1 LRQTPVRRRGCDD
14 KRALRDCR
22 DAIKERDMARIA
34 VGGFQHETN
43 TFAPLKATYR
53 DFEMADGWPGLTEGS
68 AILSAFEGIN
78 LPIAGFL
85 GRAGTQHT
93 IVPLL
98 WCSASPSAQVER
110 EAYEQITTR
119 LLSLIKSA
127 GSLDGIYLDLH
138 GAMVTEHLEDG
149 EGELLERVRALVGP
163 ALPVVVSLDLHA
175 NITERMLRH
184 ASALVVCRTYPHIDL
199 ADSGEWSA
207 ELLNRLLRHGPL
219 KKAMRR
225 AEFLVPLTWQCTLI
239 DPAQAIYREV
249 AEAERAGAAS
259 ASFAFGFPPADI
271 AECGPVALAY
281 AEDQAT
287 ADRIAERLIARVDAA
302 EAAFA
307 GKVWQPDE
315 AVAYARTRAL
325 DLKRPVILADT
336 QDNPGAGGNSDTVG
350 LLEALV
356 RGRAEQAI
364 FANLYDPKTAE
375 VAHRA
380 GAGAEIT
387 LGIGAWSGFKG
398 STPFHGTFRVKRL
411 GDGNFD
417 ATGLFYRGNRM
428 QLGPMAL
435 LRIGDVGI
443 VVASRKQQAADQAM
457 LRHLGIEPSQQRIL
471 ALKSS
476 VHFRADFQ
484 PIAGEILIVA
494 APGANPVDHRAL
506 PYRRLRAGVRL
517 MPMGEP
523 FRLV

>member
-1 LRQTPVRRRGCDD
+1 
-14 KRALRDCR
+14 
-22 DAIKERDMARIA
+22 MARIA

-53 DFEMADGWPGLTEGS
+53 DFEMADGWPGLTEGP

-78 LPIAGFL
+78 LPVAGFL
-85 GRAGTQHT
+85 GRTRSHHE

-98 WCSASPSAQVER
+98 WCSASPSAHVER
-110 EAYEQITTR
+110 DAYERIAGR
-119 LLSLIKSA
+119 LLSLIKEA

-138 GAMVTEHLEDG
+138 GAMVAEHLEDG
-149 EGELLERVRALVGP
+149 EGELLERIRALVGREIP
-163 ALPVVVSLDLHA
+163 IVVSLDLHA
-175 NITERMLRH
+175 NVTERMVRH
-184 ASALVVCRTYPHIDL
+184 ASALVVCRTYPHVDL
-199 ADSGEWSA
+199 AESGEWSA
-207 ELLNRLLRHGPL
+207 DLLDRLLKHGPL

-239 DPAQAIYREV
+239 DPAQSLYRQVTES
-249 AEAERAGAAS
+249 ERAGAAS

-287 ADRIAERLIARVDAA
+287 ADRIAERLIAAVNEA
-302 EAAFA
+302 EPDFA

-315 AVAYARTRAL
+315 AVATAKGRAL
-325 DLKRPVILADT
+325 ELKRPIILADT

-350 LLEALV
+350 LLDALV
-356 RGRAEQAI
+356 RGHAEQAV

-380 GAGAEIT
+380 GVGAEIT
-387 LGIGAWSGFKG
+387 LGIGGWSGMKG
-398 STPFHGTFRVKRL
+398 SAPFHGTFKVERL

-417 ATGLFYRGNRM
+417 ATGPFYRGNRM

-435 LRIGDVGI
+435 LKIGGVSI

-457 LRHLGIEPSQQRIL
+457 LRHLGIEPAQQRIL

-506 PYRRLRAGVRL
+506 HYTHLRDGVRL
-517 MPMGEP
+517 MPMGDAFSRP
-523 FRLV
+523 

>member
-1 LRQTPVRRRGCDD
+1 
-14 KRALRDCR
+14 
-22 DAIKERDMARIA
+22 MARIA

-53 DFEMADGWPGLTEGS
+53 DFEMADGWPGLTEGP
-68 AILSAFEGIN
+68 AILTAFDGIN

-85 GRAGTQHT
+85 DRAKARHD

-98 WCSASPSAQVER
+98 WCSASPSAHVER
-110 EAYEQITTR
+110 DAYERIAGR

-138 GAMVTEHLEDG
+138 GAMVAEHLEDG
-149 EGELLERVRALVGP
+149 EGELLERIRALVGNEIP
-163 ALPVVVSLDLHA
+163 IVVSLDLHA
-175 NITERMLRH
+175 NITERMVRR
-184 ASALVVCRTYPHIDL
+184 ASALVVCRTYPHVDL
-199 ADSGEWSA
+199 AESGEWSA
-207 ELLNRLLRHGPL
+207 DLLDRLLKHGPL

-239 DPAQAIYREV
+239 DPAQRLYRQV

-281 AEDQAT
+281 AEDQGT
-287 ADRIAERLIARVDAA
+287 ADRIAERLIAAVNEA
-302 EAAFA
+302 ESDFA

-315 AVAYARTRAL
+315 AVATAKSRAL
-325 DLKRPVILADT
+325 ELKRPIILADT

-356 RGRAEQAI
+356 RGHAEQAV

-375 VAHRA
+375 IAHRA
-380 GAGAEIT
+380 GVGAEIN

-398 STPFHGTFRVKRL
+398 STPFHGTFKVERL

-417 ATGLFYRGNRM
+417 ATGPFYRGNRM
-428 QLGPMAL
+428 QLGPMARL
-435 LRIGDVGI
+435 KIGDVSI

-457 LRHLGIEPSQQRIL
+457 LRHLGIEPAQQRIL

-506 PYRRLRAGVRL
+506 NYVHLRDGVRL

-523 FRLV
+523 SVRP

>member
-1 LRQTPVRRRGCDD
+1 VT
-14 KRALRDCR
+14 
-22 DAIKERDMARIA
+22 RIA

-68 AILSAFEGIN
+68 AILGTFDGIN

-85 GRAGTQHT
+85 KAARAARHE

-98 WCSASPSAQVER
+98 WCSASPSAHVER
-110 EAYEQITTR
+110 DVYERIAGR
-119 LLSLIKSA
+119 LLNLIKAA

-149 EGELLERVRALVGP
+149 EGELLARIRAIAGP
-163 ALPVVVSLDLHA
+163 DLPIVATLDLHA
-175 NITERMLRH
+175 NVTQRMMQH
-184 ASALVVCRTYPHIDL
+184 ASALVVCRTYPHVDL
-199 ADSGEWSA
+199 ADAGEWSA
-207 ELLNRLLRHGPL
+207 EVLGRLIKHGPL

-225 AEFLVPLTWQCTLI
+225 AGFLVPLTWQCTLI
-239 DPAQAIYREV
+239 DPAQGIYRAV
-249 AEAERAGAAS
+249 AQVQSMGSDTAS

-281 AEDQAT
+281 AERQDAADAV
-287 ADRIAERLIARVDAA
+287 ADRLIGMVNGAERG
-302 EAAFA
+302 FA
-307 GKVWQPDE
+307 GKVWDPDE
-315 AVAYARTRAL
+315 AVLYAKQRAL
-325 DLKRPVILADT
+325 ELKRPIVLADT
-336 QDNPGAGGNSDTVG
+336 QDNPGAGGNSDSVG

-356 RGRAEQAI
+356 RNRAEDAV
-364 FANLYDPKTAE
+364 FANLFDPKTAE
-375 VAHRA
+375 IAHRA
-380 GAGAEIT
+380 GAGAEIS
-387 LGIGAWSGFKG
+387 LGIGAWSGTPGHVPFKA
-398 STPFHGTFRVKRL
+398 SFTVERL

-417 ATGLFYRGNRM
+417 ATGPFYRGNRM

-435 LRIGDVGI
+435 LKIGGTRI

-457 LRHLGIEPSQQRIL
+457 LRHLGIEPAKQRVL

-494 APGANPVDHRAL
+494 APGANPVDHRAFA
-506 PYRRLRAGVRL
+506 YKHLRKDVRL
-517 MPMGEP
+517 MPLSAEVSG
-523 FRLV
+523 